1 MPSDASNS
9 DRAKE
14 YVDWAVKGIVGALCT
29 GLLATAL
36 WSFNTEARVANTEK
50 FEGRIASL
58 EAKEDSYRKLAL
70 DIAVVQTKLD
80 SQDRQLERIA
90 KLLESR

>member
-1 MPSDASNS
+1 MPPDAVVT
-9 DRAKE
+9 DKARE
-14 YVDWAVKGIVGALCT
+14 YLDWAAKGVIGALCT
-29 GLLATAL
+29 GLIATAL

-50 FEGRIASL
+50 FEVRIASL
-58 EAKEDSYRKLAL
+58 EAKEDGYRKLAL